1 MLNGFQGQFQDEGLR
16 FGHQCF
22 LSLKCPPPQKKKSPH
37 TSKPRKT
44 THEAGLIIRQLQTIC
59 KKSSITISINVFKIR
74 ETSSMERQ
82 ALKMNWSLFGQMC
95 YCKRNVD
102 NKTNNNNNAPLSWL
116 GMCLQ
121 GCNNR
126 DKIVASLQPSRSV
139 LILKSSFFERTK
151 FQCTQT
157 PVADSFKSGLIHG
170 CCRQDQTICKAFNS
184 LDPQQEPLSL
194 EQSATRRK
202 GFVVHIP
209 CLFKQLS
216 K

>member
-22 LSLKCPPPQKKKSPH
+22 LSLKCPPPPPPKKSPD

-59 KKSSITISINVFKIR
+59 TKSSITISINVFKIYWDTIKR

-95 YCKRNVD
+95 YCKRNID
-102 NKTNNNNNAPLSWL
+102 KNKQTNNNNNAPLSWL
-116 GMCLQ
+116 RMCLQ

-126 DKIVASLQPSRSV
+126 DTIVASLQV
-139 LILKSSFFERTK
+139 T
-151 FQCTQT
+151 T
-157 PVADSFKSGLIHG
+157 AFKK
-170 CCRQDQTICKAFNS
+170 CFNI
-184 LDPQQEPLSL
+184 E
-194 EQSATRRK
+194 
-202 GFVVHIP
+202 V
-209 CLFKQLS
+209 
-216 K
+216 